1 MGKNELYNKL
11 GEIDILL
18 SKFLEIDDPAC
29 DKIDKAYYVIKEEID
44 NANESDFDEIAKRID
59 AVILA
64 MDFKIGYTSML
75 VNQMPELSSIK
86 EKIDSLDLTSSYLSM
101 LEHIKEYRDEL
112 NEHFNNLSNYD
123 FLINPY
129 TNQSGKEGLKLS
141 LDSIKSI
148 IENKSYQQEFGSKSI
163 VDFLTDYIKLSHNAQ
178 LINKLQME
186 YYLPVQSIW
195 QKELTTKPNDNNEF
209 NMLVSMITG
218 KTSQEIEFQ
227 VNNLLNRPDQHSCS
241 LISNEFIAT
250 YKNGIANIGL
260 IYPSDSKIIC
270 CGYEDLSS
278 NVFGTGVKNR
288 NLISQMA
295 TPKSLIENGKIKA
308 LSNGEDLLNSKSYNE
323 VLIDASSKPC
333 GVIVLVNDNSETLQ
347 DDIVQANI
355 LANNLGLPL
364 IQINTQTNIMQN
376 EESGFSR

>member
-44 NANESDFDEIAKRID
+44 NASESEFDEIAKRID

-86 EKIDSLDLTSSYLSM
+86 EKIDSLDLTSSYLSI
-101 LEHIKEYRDEL
+101 LEHIKEYRDKL
-112 NEHFNNLSNYD
+112 NEYFNSLSNYD

-148 IENKSYQQEFGSKSI
+148 IENKSYQQEFGSKST
-163 VDFLTDYIKLSHNAQ
+163 VDFLTDYIKLSHNGQ

-295 TPKSLIENGKIKA
+295 TPKSLIENGKTKA
-308 LSNGEDLLNSKSYNE
+308 LSNGEDLFNSKFYNE

-333 GVIVLVNDNSETLQ
+333 GVIVLVNANSETLQ

-376 EESGFSR
+376 EESGISR

>member
-44 NANESDFDEIAKRID
+44 NASESDFDEIAKRID

-86 EKIDSLDLTSSYLSM
+86 EKIDSLDLTSSYLSI
-101 LEHIKEYRDEL
+101 LEHIKEYRDKL
-112 NEHFNNLSNYD
+112 NEYFNSLSNYD

-148 IENKSYQQEFGSKSI
+148 IENKSYQQEFASKST
-163 VDFLTDYIKLSHNAQ
+163 VDFLTDYIKLSHNGQ

-288 NLISQMA
+288 NLISKMA
-295 TPKSLIENGKIKA
+295 TPKSLIENGKTKA

-333 GVIVLVNDNSETLQ
+333 GVIVLVNANSETLQ

-355 LANNLGLPL
+355 LANNLELPL

-376 EESGFSR
+376 EESGISR

>member
-44 NANESDFDEIAKRID
+44 NASESDFDEIAKRID

-86 EKIDSLDLTSSYLSM
+86 EKIDSLDLTSNYLSI
-101 LEHIKEYRDEL
+101 LEDIKEYRDKL
-112 NEHFNNLSNYD
+112 NEYFNSLSNYD

-148 IENKSYQQEFGSKSI
+148 IENKSYQQEFGSKST
-163 VDFLTDYIKLSHNAQ
+163 VDFLTDYIKLSHNGQ

-295 TPKSLIENGKIKA
+295 TPKSLIENGKTKA
-308 LSNGEDLLNSKSYNE
+308 LSNGEDLLNSKFYNE

-333 GVIVLVNDNSETLQ
+333 GVIVLVNANSETLQ

-376 EESGFSR
+376 EESGISR

>member
-29 DKIDKAYYVIKEEID
+29 DKIDKDYYVIKEEID
-44 NANESDFDEIAKRID
+44 NASESDFDEIAKRID

-86 EKIDSLDLTSSYLSM
+86 EKIDSLDLSSSYLSI
-101 LEHIKEYRDEL
+101 LEHIKEYRDKL
-112 NEHFNNLSNYD
+112 NEYFNSLSNYD

-148 IENKSYQQEFGSKSI
+148 IENKSYQQEFASKSTI
-163 VDFLTDYIKLSHNAQ
+163 DFLTDYIKLSHNGQ
-178 LINKLQME
+178 LIDKLQME

-295 TPKSLIENGKIKA
+295 TPKSLIENGKTKA

-323 VLIDASSKPC
+323 VLIDGSSKPC
-333 GVIVLVNDNSETLQ
+333 GVIVLVNANSETLQ

-355 LANNLGLPL
+355 LSNNLELPL

-376 EESGFSR
+376 EESGISR